1 MPESILSEELT
12 AFPDENGAEEAKYAG
27 RKLHTR
33 IQKGLLLTP
42 GRFARKDEAIPDLY
56 YYIGADGRTYQGYMP
71 GGQLVFFDYK
81 IILTEA

>member
-33 IQKGLLLTP
+33 IQKGLL
-42 GRFARKDEAIPDLY
+42 ANSWSVCK
-56 YYIGADGRTYQGYMP
+56 
-71 GGQLVFFDYK
+71 K
-81 IILTEA
+81 